1 MRRLPLLPLVLFA
14 CREPATNP
22 PTPPTEPTAIAPAE
36 PTPPPDAGSQFAALE
51 QRLLAAQT
59 VRITFAIEAEGSN
72 TADVRGIL
80 ELGPG
85 GKARIDARGSFA
97 GQAGEA
103 HFVADGRTM
112 KGESVGKRFELA
124 SGAALHESILIGLTR
139 MGLLH
144 NIAVLWGGR
153 PPDLAEGGIREWVVT
168 SEHRDATSDGKP
180 AIGFDIVVQGTP
192 MGETTLV
199 LDAAGLPVERSQV
212 VHFPNGDMRVVERYE
227 SFEVIGAAAPATTAG
242 PP

>member
-1 MRRLPLLPLVLFA
+1 LLLA
-14 CREPATNP
+14 CREPATSA
-22 PTPPTEPTAIAPAE
+22 PTPPAEPVAIAPAE
-36 PTPPPDAGSQFAALE
+36 PAPTADARSQFEALE
-51 QRLLAAQT
+51 ERLLGAET

-72 TADVRGIL
+72 TANVRGIL

-85 GKARIDARGSFA
+85 GKAKLDASGSFA

-103 HFVADGRTM
+103 HFVSDGRTM
-112 KGESVGKRFELA
+112 KGESGGKRFELA
-124 SGAALHESILIGLTR
+124 TGAALHESILIGLIR

-153 PPDLAEGGIREWVVT
+153 PPDRAEGGIREWVVA
-168 SEHRDATSDGKP
+168 SEHHDASSEGKP
-180 AIGFDIVVQGTP
+180 AIAFTIVVQGTP

-199 LDAAGLPVERSQV
+199 LDAAGLPAERTQV

-227 SFEVIGAAAPATTAG
+227 AVEVIGGAAPATTAR